1 MSFESVL
8 SAHRLRELFENI
20 PDGVY
25 ETSPDGRIIA
35 ANQALVRMLGF
46 SSEDELRRKGAANLY
61 LDPAQRQANARVL
74 SETGR
79 LTNAELQLRRRDGTV
94 LHVLENA
101 RAVRDDAGEV
111 VCYQGT
117 LTDITERKRT
127 EEELRK
133 ARDAALEASRLKS
146 RFLANI
152 SHELRTPL
160 NAVLGMSQI
169 MLSMQCAEEVRN
181 CAETIHMSAKMLL
194 DHITEILDFSRIEA
208 GQMDMQVVPFNLREV
223 IHQTASML
231 GARAAD
237 KGLTLL
243 AWAEPG
249 VPAEV
254 NGDPARLQQ
263 VLVNLLSN
271 AVKFTDNGEVEL
283 VVHCMELSDGRCR
296 LRFTVRDTGPGI
308 PASATGDIFEPFRQV
323 DDSMTR
329 RHGGT
334 GLGLAIV
341 REIVEAM
348 NSRVELKS
356 EPGRGSEFSFEADF
370 AYEASEESPSI
381 DGVVLLLEPNASIR
395 RMLGAWLRSWGAAA
409 ILVEEEASLA
419 EALQKPEAFKGL
431 RAVVVN
437 EAALQPNPETF
448 WELLDAQSGVATSLI
463 LLSGW
468 APGSGSGHWSQSGR
482 VVHLR
487 TPVCETELRL
497 AVARSGN
504 HASSSLHS
512 LAEATLGQSPKRRI
526 LVAEDNSIN
535 QVVVRRMIEK
545 LGYSLK
551 MTADGR
557 AAVEAALEERFDLIL
572 MDCQMPEMDGFRA
585 TAAIRAAEPPGRR
598 APIIAITAH
607 ASADDE
613 QACLSAGMDDYLAK
627 PLMLNALA
635 AKLEY
640 WLHTKRDAASE
651 HGAGVEPRVDLTL

>member
-1 MSFESVL
+1 MSFESVP
-8 SAHRLRELFENI
+8 SARRLRELFENI

-25 ETSPDGRIIA
+25 ETSPEGQIIA

-46 SSEDELRRKGAANLY
+46 SCEEELKRHGAANFY
-61 LDPAQRQANARVL
+61 MDPAQRQINARVL
-74 SETGR
+74 AETGR
-79 LTNAELQLRRRDGTV
+79 LVNAELQLRRRDGSI

-101 RAVRDDAGEV
+101 RAVRDDAGAV

-117 LTDITERKRT
+117 LTDITERKKT
-127 EEELRK
+127 EEELRQ

-169 MLSMQCAEEVRN
+169 MLSMQCSDEIRN

-208 GQMDMQVVPFNLREV
+208 GRMEMQTAPFNLREV

-254 NGDPARLQQ
+254 EGDPARLQQ

-271 AVKFTDNGEVEL
+271 AVKFTGSGEVEL
-283 VVHCMELSDGRCR
+283 TVRCMERSDRRCR
-296 LRFTVRDTGPGI
+296 LRFAVRDTGPGI
-308 PASATGDIFEPFRQV
+308 PASATNAIFEPFRQV
-323 DDSMTR
+323 DDSTTR

-348 NSRVELKS
+348 NSRVELRS
-356 EPGRGSEFSFEADF
+356 EPGQGSEFSFEAEF
-370 AYEASEESPSI
+370 SCEASEDEPAI
-381 DGVVLLLEPNASIR
+381 NGGVLLLEPNASIR
-395 RMLGAWLRSWGAAA
+395 RMMETWLRSWG
-409 ILVEEEASLA
+409 ISTFVVEDEASLA
-419 EALQKPEAFKGL
+419 DALRKPDDVQRL
-431 RAVVVN
+431 RAVVAN
-437 EAALQPNPETF
+437 EAALSPDQEAL
-448 WELLDAQSGVATSLI
+448 WRLLDREQGEGPGLI
-463 LLSGW
+463 LLAGW
-468 APGSGSGHWSQSGR
+468 APGSRSFPSSQPGR
-482 VVHLR
+482 AVHLR

-497 AVARSGN
+497 AIARAGNRPSG
-504 HASSSLHS
+504 SLQA
-512 LAEATLGQSPKRRI
+512 LAEATLAHSPKWRI
-526 LVAEDNSIN
+526 LVAEDNAVN

-545 LGYSLK
+545 LGYSLEIA
-551 MTADGR
+551 ADGR
-557 AAVEAALEERFDLIL
+557 AAVDAAMREKFDLIL

-598 APIIAITAH
+598 IPIIAITAH
-607 ASADDE
+607 ASAEDE
-613 QACLSAGMDDYLAK
+613 QACLSAGMDDYLSK
-627 PLMLNALA
+627 PLMLNTLA
-635 AKLEY
+635 EKLRF
-640 WLHTKRDAASE
+640 WLSPDRVPAE
-651 HGAGVEPRVDLTL
+651 H